1 MMDAA
6 TYSFGLAGA
15 VIGLIIGFTA
25 IVREKDDLH
34 RVLLTDLAEVLGLV
48 VIALIATDLAEALIL
63 PGLVVGISELMA
75 VSEVYITR
83 EGLQAP
89 KGPAFRIEVMDSA
102 PGILALILVA
112 YGIILSGFTGGAVA
126 AVGAVF
132 YFMCKGHAEQFEL
145 IETVSGYA
153 WAIWIGAFFV
163 FMFLPAYWFFGV
175 MMAGGAI
182 LIKVM
187 AKMSLV
193 GTMRRGGPDV

>member
-1 MMDAA
+1 MDAA
-6 TYSFGLAGA
+6 TYSIGLVVVA
-15 VIGLIIGFTA
+15 IGLIVGFAA
-25 IVREKDDLH
+25 IIREKDDLH
-34 RVLLTDLAEVLGLV
+34 RILLTDLAEVLALV
-48 VIALIATDLAEALIL
+48 VIALVATDLAEALIL

-75 VSEVYITR
+75 VSEVYIAK
-83 EGLQAP
+83 EGLKAP
-89 KGPAFRIEVMDSA
+89 EGPPFHIEVMDSA

-112 YGIILSGFTGGAVA
+112 YGIVLSGFTGGAVA

-132 YFMCKGHAEQFEL
+132 YFMCRGHAEQFEL

-153 WAIWIGAFFV
+153 WAIWIAAFFV

-193 GTMRRGGPDV
+193 GTMRRGGPNV

>member
-1 MMDAA
+1 MDAA
-6 TYSFGLAGA
+6 TYSVGLVVVA
-15 VIGLIIGFTA
+15 IGLIVGFMA

-34 RVLLTDLAEVLGLV
+34 RILLTDLAEVLALV
-48 VIALIATDLAEALIL
+48 VIALVATDLAEALIL

-75 VSEVYITR
+75 VSEVYIAK
-83 EGLQAP
+83 EGLKAP
-89 KGPAFRIEVMDSA
+89 EGPAFHIEVMESA

-112 YGIILSGFTGGAVA
+112 YGIVLSGFTGGAVA

-132 YFMCKGHAEQFEL
+132 YFMCRGHAEQFEL

-153 WAIWIGAFFV
+153 WAIWIAAFFV

>member
-1 MMDAA
+1 MDAA
-6 TYSFGLAGA
+6 TYSFGLAVA

>member
-1 MMDAA
+1 MDM
-6 TYSFGLAGA
+6 TYTVGLSVVALA
-15 VIGLIIGFTA
+15 LVIGFTA
-25 IVREKDDLH
+25 IVRERDDLH
-34 RVLLTDLAEVLGLV
+34 RILLTDLAEVVSLV
-48 VIALIATDLAEALIL
+48 LIALVATDLAEALIL

-75 VSEVYITR
+75 VSEVYIAK

-89 KGPAFRIEVMDSA
+89 PAEPAFHIEVMDSA

-112 YGIILSGFTGGAVA
+112 YGIVLSGFTGGAVA

-132 YFMCKGHAEQFEL
+132 YFMCRGHAEQFEL

-153 WAIWIGAFFV
+153 WAIWIGSFFI
-163 FMFLPAYWFFGV
+163 FMFLPQYWFFAV

-182 LIKVM
+182 LLKVM

-193 GTMRRGGPDV
+193 GTMRGGSNV

>member
-1 MMDAA
+1 MEIAYPVGLIVVAA
-6 TYSFGLAGA
+6 A
-15 VIGLIIGFTA
+15 IIIGFAA

-34 RVLLTDLAEVLGLV
+34 RILLTDLAEILALVL
-48 VIALIATDLAEALIL
+48 IALVATDLAEALIL

-75 VSEVYITR
+75 VSEVYIAK
-83 EGLQAP
+83 EGLRAP
-89 KGPAFRIEVMDSA
+89 PAEPAFRIEVMESA

-112 YGIILSGFTGGAVA
+112 YGIVLSGFTGGAIA

-132 YFMCKGHAEQFEL
+132 YFMCRGHVEQFEL

-153 WAIWIGAFFV
+153 WAIWIGAFFI
-163 FMFLPAYWFFGV
+163 FMLLPAYWFFAV

>member
-6 TYSFGLAGA
+6 TYSFGLAVA

-145 IETVSGYA
+145 IETVGGYA

>member
-1 MMDAA
+1 MEIA
-6 TYSFGLAGA
+6 YPVGLIVVA
-15 VIGLIIGFTA
+15 VAIIIGFTA

-34 RVLLTDLAEVLGLV
+34 RILLVDLAEVLALV
-48 VIALIATDLAEALIL
+48 LIALVATDLAEALIL
-63 PGLVVGISELMA
+63 PGLVVGISELLA
-75 VSEVYITR
+75 VSEVYIAK
-83 EGLQAP
+83 EGLKEP
-89 KGPAFRIEVMDSA
+89 TGPAFRLEVMDSA

-112 YGIILSGFTGGAVA
+112 HGIILSGFTGGAIA

-132 YFMCKGHAEQFEL
+132 YFMCCGHAVQFEL

-153 WAIWIGAFFV
+153 WAIWIAAFFI
-163 FMFLPAYWFFGV
+163 FMFLPEYWFFGV

-182 LIKVM
+182 LVKVM

>member
-1 MMDAA
+1 MDIAYPVGLVVVAA
-6 TYSFGLAGA
+6 SI
-15 VIGLIIGFTA
+15 VIGFTA
-25 IVREKDDLH
+25 LVREKDDLH
-34 RVLLTDLAEVLGLV
+34 RILLTDLAEILALVL
-48 VIALIATDLAEALIL
+48 IALVATDLAEALIL

-75 VSEVYITR
+75 VSEVYIAK
-83 EGLQAP
+83 EGLRAP
-89 KGPAFRIEVMDSA
+89 TGPPFRIEVMDSA

-112 YGIILSGFTGGAVA
+112 YGIVLSGFTGGAIA

-132 YFMCKGHAEQFEL
+132 YFMCRGHAEQFEL

-153 WAIWIGAFFV
+153 WAFWIGAFFI
-163 FMFLPAYWFFGV
+163 FMFLPAYWFFAV
-175 MMAGGAI
+175 MIAGGAI